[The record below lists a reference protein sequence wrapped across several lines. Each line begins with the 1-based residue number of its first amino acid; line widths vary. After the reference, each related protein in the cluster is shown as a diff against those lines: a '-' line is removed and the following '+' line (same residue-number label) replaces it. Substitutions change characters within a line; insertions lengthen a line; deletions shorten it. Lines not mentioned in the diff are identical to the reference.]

1 MSLIIMFS
9 FSHLLKTLVLIEIA
23 VVSVLFLFI
32 LTGSRLGMTRFLVI
46 MALAALE
53 AGLGFSLLVKLL
65 RLYGSPRRATL
76 INL

>member
-1 MSLIIMFS
+1 
-9 FSHLLKTLVLIEIA
+9 
-23 VVSVLFLFI
+23 
-32 LTGSRLGMTRFLVI
+32 